1 MIIIDLNKNG
11 NFFNVATI
19 VNVVTILLFFVV
31 VVFIVV
37 VVVSSVVSI
46 VVVIIECCWF
56 SRVGLVLVRL
66 ELGLRGLTWGIGGP
80 NWALQDSSEALG
92 VPNGA

>member
-1 MIIIDLNKNG
+1 MIIINHNKNR

-19 VNVVTILLFFVV
+19 VNVVIIFLSFVV
-31 VVFIVV
+31 VVVS
-37 VVVSSVVSI
+37 SSVVSI